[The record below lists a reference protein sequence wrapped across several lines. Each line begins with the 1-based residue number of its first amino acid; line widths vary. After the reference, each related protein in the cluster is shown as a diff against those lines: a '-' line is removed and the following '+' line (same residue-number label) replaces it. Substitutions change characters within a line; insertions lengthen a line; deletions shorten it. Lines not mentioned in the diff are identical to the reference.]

1 MDYYDNNN
9 YDNKDTSQDMI
20 PNHTAD
26 TEHGNNVNQPN
37 RMAVIAMLC
46 GIAGTLFLC
55 CCVAFP
61 ASILCGVAAISLSL
75 LSRKGQPFCG
85 YAIAGLVLGIVSLL
99 LGLGECAY
107 LLAVSSLIRD
117 PEFAPI
123 FDEVMSQYQALLQQS
138 Q

>member
-1 MDYYDNNN
+1 MDYYDNDN
-9 YDNKDTSQDMI
+9 YDNKETSQDMI
-20 PNHTAD
+20 QNNNSDTAQR
-26 TEHGNNVNQPN
+26 NNVNQPN
-37 RMAVIAMLC
+37 RTAVISMLC
-46 GIAGTLFLC
+46 GITGTLFLC

-85 YAIAGLVLGIVSLL
+85 YAIAGLVLGIMSLL

-107 LLAVSSLIRD
+107 LLAVNSLIRD
-117 PEFAPI
+117 PEFAPV